1 MSDVWSDISTEFLHL
16 YPGGRRLV
24 VVAGADA
31 DRSRRAADDLA
42 SALTTA
48 GQQVAREHSADGDE
62 QALRADVIAPFREG
76 TGTDTGTVLV
86 VSGPPEL
93 LSTTARGL
101 WNFIV
106 WQLADDEAPHSIATA
121 IVDVSDPA
129 HPTRR
134 FADYCALPSSFG
146 A

>member
-16 YPGGRRLV
+16 YPRGRRLV
-24 VVAGADA
+24 AVAGADA
-31 DRSRRAADDLA
+31 ERSRRAADDLA
-42 SALTTA
+42 SALTSA
-48 GQQVAREHSADGDE
+48 GQRVDREHSADGDE
-62 QALRADVIAPFREG
+62 QALRTDVIAPFRAAPESG
-76 TGTDTGTVLV
+76 AVLI

-106 WQLADDEAPHSIATA
+106 WQLSGDEAPHSIAAA
-121 IVDVSDPA
+121 IVDVSDPEQ
-129 HPTRR
+129 PIRR